1 MSETLNAK
9 TYSLPPVSINKSLLV
24 ACLLILSGI
33 GAWLM
38 TPDQQAIP
46 KAPELE
52 SLIPSNF
59 GEWKQVPNLFAPVSL
74 TADRTE
80 EIDQLYDRV
89 LMRTYVNRQGAQ
101 VMLALAYA
109 TEQKQDIKIH
119 RPEVCYVAQGYQ
131 LLDMKAKTITPN
143 HSKPITA
150 QRLLM
155 RHQNRAEAITY
166 WIRIGDEY
174 PVGGIAQRMKILKDG
189 LKGKVVDGIL
199 VRASTVLGDENESSD
214 AYLQQEKFLDNLL
227 KSLPIEKQMLLA
239 VK

>member
-1 MSETLNAK
+1 MSDS
-9 TYSLPPVSINKSLLV
+9 TYSMPRIPVNKSMLV
-24 ACLLILSGI
+24 GIVLVLSGL

-38 TPDQQAIP
+38 TPEHPDAQT
-46 KAPELE
+46 APELE
-52 SLIPSNF
+52 SIIPAQF
-59 GEWKQVPNLFAPVSL
+59 GEWKQVPDLFIPVGL
-74 TADRTE
+74 TTDRTT
-80 EIDQLYDRV
+80 EIDELYDRV
-89 LMRTYVNRQGAQ
+89 LMRTYVNKQGEQ

-131 LLDMKAKTITPN
+131 LLKMSSNTFTPE
-143 HSKPITA
+143 HKKPIAA

-155 RHQNRAEAITY
+155 QHQNRAEAVTY

-174 PVGGIAQRMKILKDG
+174 PVGGIAQRMKILRDG

-199 VRASTVLGDENESSD
+199 VRASTVLGDETESAP
-214 AYLQQEKFLDNLL
+214 AYVLQENFLETLL
-227 KSLPIEKQMLLA
+227 KSLPVDQQMLLA